1 MRPPAVGNP
10 RGCCSRRGCGW
21 DGMERNGTGV
31 GWDGGGGGWVR
42 LKRTGVGL
50 GCAGTTVGR
59 IGLS

>member
-1 MRPPAVGNP
+1 M
-10 RGCCSRRGCGW
+10 GW
-21 DGMERNGTGV
+21 DGEE
-31 GWDGGGGGWVR
+31 WDRGGLGRGGGGWVR